1 MGVTLQVITGLLLV
15 LVAYTSTEERA
26 LRQIRE
32 APPPSTTPSQNVTEI
47 NNRDLNKI
55 VKTNPKTETLEP
67 KSKLT
72 NNANIFEGFPLKL
85 SNYGDA
91 NDVHKSTS
99 NGPKEDAVKLDDKD
113 RNKNYNASKFWS
125 SEIRIK
131 DDNFTIT
138 QVSNT
143 VTASTVD
150 KSSQINRHPSFDNN
164 SDLTTPTTKLF
175 DQKFKQTVESFH
187 GNYQKLDENEFDD
200 EPHEEEDED
209 EDHDEDL
216 EDLMKKLPE
225 RSSFEFEK
233 TKTIVNNETVSKN
246 SIHKD
251 LNIEQKKIVKY
262 KNVYNETMTYG
273 DGVKEDIDEGV
284 TARITTAKSP
294 IITTKKSF
302 KDVTTPHVVLDN
314 NIGSETI
321 VSPKNV
327 TKVVLLRTT
336 TILPPTVTQKLM
348 LTTNQSTTT
357 STTPKAIIPDQDLT
371 TELVTEKVEL
381 IINYTNIAER
391 TNEVA
396 KNIDLLTETTTQET
410 TTLIPK
416 TTTTFETTTL
426 DTTEELPLTT
436 TMFESVISTSDSGI
450 RTSKS
455 LENSI
460 VAKQIIRNTSKAG
473 VNSDKNEFKAESS
486 ENNEMDITTVSN
498 DKVEEATMV
507 DENGIEKDTTENI
520 ADKTTLNTVT
530 AVVNEMSTETL
541 VTTTPIT
548 STTPDK
554 MEASSIYSIQAEP
567 SEPTPTT
574 TEYTF
579 IHMDGS
585 DHDDTTLLSDTLDS
599 SLPYSTSNASNDSLV
614 PRKAPSIPELEISSS
629 PISRNATTTIVSDT
643 TALSDLT
650 TNPSTEHSITTD
662 DEGGSYKGKIAAIVI
677 LCVGAVCLVLLAGLL
692 YIMKKRQKR
701 LNYGPRCRPVTL
713 DDYSIDN
720 LSVYNSIRRKGGAR
734 MSKRSFGNPAFD
746 DPVAPTHPLN
756 FPALAKFSKNFEDIK
771 AEFEDIPQITARTS
785 ELPEGCDTKNRYAN
799 VIPLPETRVYLAPI
813 DGYANSDYI
822 NASYVT
828 GPNNTKGYYIATQ
841 GPMQNTMDDFWRMV
855 WEQQAKVILM
865 LTHLV
870 ENGLEKCVDYLPLSE
885 VLECSRMFGDFQVTL
900 KKREVKEKY
909 IISGLQLKNM
919 VSNSWREVM
928 HFWYLGWPEK
938 GVPME
943 ANSLIAFIIEARSY
957 MKSGTPDN
965 KNNNRLH
972 NGATQTDHNP
982 VIIHC
987 SPGTGRTG
995 VVIASDIAIREFE
1008 KTRLVDIPK
1017 IVHRIRRDR
1026 ANAVQTKEQYIFIY
1040 KVVSLY
1046 AAKLTGGAL
1055 ENL

>member
-1 MGVTLQVITGLLLV
+1 MGVTLHVITGLLLV

-85 SNYGDA
+85 SNYGNG
-91 NDVHKSTS
+91 NDVHKSIS
-99 NGPKEDAVKLDDKD
+99 NGPKEDAVKLDDKE

-125 SEIRIK
+125 SEIHIK

-143 VTASTVD
+143 VTGSTVD
-150 KSSQINRHPSFDNN
+150 KSSQINRHPTFDNN

-200 EPHEEEDED
+200 EPHDEDDED

-216 EDLMKKLPE
+216 EVLMKKLPE

-251 LNIEQKKIVKY
+251 LNIEQTKKVKY
-262 KNVYNETMTYG
+262 KNVYNETLTYG
-273 DGVKEDIDEGV
+273 DGVKGDVDERV
-284 TARITTAKSP
+284 TPRITTVKLP
-294 IITTKKSF
+294 IIPTRKSV
-302 KDVTTPHVVLDN
+302 KEATTPHVVVDN

-327 TKVVLLRTT
+327 TKIVLLGTT
-336 TILPPTVTQKLM
+336 TILHSTTTEKLIS
-348 LTTNQSTTT
+348 TTNQSTTT
-357 STTPKAIIPDQDLT
+357 STTPKAIIPNEDLT
-371 TELVTEKVEL
+371 TEPATEKLEL
-381 IINYTNIAER
+381 IKNYTNIAER
-391 TNEVA
+391 TNEAA

-410 TTLIPK
+410 TTLIPQ

-436 TMFESVISTSDSGI
+436 TIFELVISTSDNEI

-455 LENSI
+455 LEDSI
-460 VAKQIIRNTSKAG
+460 VAEQIIRNMSNAG
-473 VNSDKNEFKAESS
+473 VNSDKNEIKTESYRK
-486 ENNEMDITTVSN
+486 NEIDITTVST
-498 DKVEEATMV
+498 DKVEEATIV
-507 DENGIEKDTTENI
+507 DGNIIKKDVTENI
-520 ADKTTLNTVT
+520 TDQTTLNTVNV
-530 AVVNEMSTETL
+530 VVNEMATEPL
-541 VTTTPIT
+541 VITTSIISTTTDNI
-548 STTPDK
+548 
-554 MEASSIYSIQAEP
+554 EASPIYPIETEP
-567 SEPTPTT
+567 SESTPTT
-574 TEYTF
+574 TEFSF
-579 IHMDGS
+579 IHVNEPDY
-585 DHDDTTLLSDTLDS
+585 DDTTHFSDTLDS
-599 SLPYSTSNASNDSLV
+599 SLPYKISSTSNDYLI
-614 PRKAPSIPELEISSS
+614 PRKAPSVPELEVSSS
-629 PISRNATTTIVSDT
+629 PIPSNVIVALVNDT
-643 TALSDLT
+643 TALDDPT
-650 TNPSTEHSITTD
+650 TNPTTEHNVTSD
-662 DEGGSYKGKIAAIVI
+662 DEEGRNKGKIAAIVI
-677 LCVGAVCLVLLAGLL
+677 SCVGAVCLILLAGLL

-771 AEFEDIPQITARTS
+771 AEFEDIPQIIARTS

-799 VIPLPETRVYLAPI
+799 VIPLPETRVYLTPI

-841 GPMQNTMDDFWRMV
+841 GPMQNTVDDFWRMV

-900 KKREVKEKY
+900 KRREVKEKY

-928 HFWYLGWPEK
+928 HFWYLGWPDK

-957 MKSGTPDN
+957 MKSGTSDN
-965 KNNNRLH
+965 KNNNRLQ
-972 NGATQTDHNP
+972 NGVTQTDHNP

-1017 IVHRIRRDR
+1017 IVHKIRRDR